1 MLNDTGYE
9 ALSLQLE
16 SEVQSLT
23 QVLWSFKIGHRWTHR
38 GNDIVLWVLH
48 PGHVHLAQKLLDEIR
63 LGRNPVPRS
72 SARALDLFLANVR
85 RAPVTLATI
94 ALAVFIFGL
103 TSVAGV
109 WQVLAGMTY
118 YPLVVTDQGMRLV
131 MQGAEWYR
139 MFTPAWLHFGWLH
152 LIFNCLWVWEFGRR
166 LEAGLGSLLTL
177 FAILAIA
184 LVANVA
190 QAELSEPAVF
200 GGLSGVVYGLLAL
213 SWIGGMGSRPWC
225 VAPPNTIVY
234 FMLGWLLL
242 GLSGLVDMLGFG
254 SIANHAH
261 VGGLLGGVTL
271 AFLLRSAFALRSRS

>member
-1 MLNDTGYE
+1 MNDAGYE

-23 QVLWSFKIGHRWTHR
+23 KVLWSFKIGHRWTHR

-48 PGHVHLAQKLLDEIR
+48 PGHVHLAQKLLAEIR
-63 LGRNPVPRS
+63 LGRNPAPKS
-72 SARALDLFLANVR
+72 SSHVLDLFVVHLR

-94 ALAVFIFGL
+94 ALAVFVFGL

-109 WQVLAGMTY
+109 WQLLAGMTY

-139 MFTPAWLHFGWLH
+139 MFTPALLHFGWLH

-213 SWIGGMGSRPWC
+213 SWIGGMGAHPWC

>member
-48 PGHVHLAQKLLDEIR
+48 PGHVHLAQKLLSEIR
-63 LGRNPVPRS
+63 LGRNPIPKS

-94 ALAVFIFGL
+94 ALAVIVFGL

-109 WQVLAGMTY
+109 WQLLAGMTY

>member
-1 MLNDTGYE
+1 MVNDTGYE

-48 PGHVHLAQKLLDEIR
+48 PGHVHLAQKLLSEIR
-63 LGRNPVPRS
+63 LGRNPIPKS

>member
-23 QVLWSFKIGHRWTHR
+23 RVLWSFKIGHRWTHR

-48 PGHVHLAQKLLDEIR
+48 PGHVHLAQKLLSEIR

-72 SARALDLFLANVR
+72 SARVLDLFLANVR

-94 ALAVFIFGL
+94 ALAVCIFGL

-109 WQVLAGMTY
+109 WQLLAGMTY

-242 GLSGLVDMLGFG
+242 GLTGLVDMLGFG

>member
-139 MFTPAWLHFGWLH
+139 MFTPALLHFGWLH

>member
-48 PGHVHLAQKLLDEIR
+48 PGHVHLAQKLLSEIR

>member
-1 MLNDTGYE
+1 VLNDTGYE